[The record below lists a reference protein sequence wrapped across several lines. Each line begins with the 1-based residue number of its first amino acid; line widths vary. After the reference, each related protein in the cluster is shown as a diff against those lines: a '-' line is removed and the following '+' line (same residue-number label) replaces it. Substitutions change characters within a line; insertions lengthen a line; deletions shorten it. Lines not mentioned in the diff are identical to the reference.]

1 MALPTSPTIRRQR
14 LGHEL
19 RLLRRNEGLTLEQVC
34 EQLDWASTS
43 KLSRIELGQSRPDL
57 ADVMDVL
64 DVYTISPAEREKL
77 IIIARDAAATRGWW
91 RALGDMGRRQRAY
104 AELEASAATIFEYH
118 QSLVPGLLQTPEYAR
133 VRVRSG
139 QDVYGDLNVDV
150 DARARTARPALL
162 RREQPPRYEAVLDEA
177 VLRRAVA
184 PPDVR
189 QGQLRHLLALARL
202 PSVSLQVLPFD
213 ARLHDWFT
221 PHTTFSIYTF
231 PDPADPRTVVLETLT
246 SDIHLTDDEDV
257 VLYARI
263 GRWLQ
268 EAALSPAE
276 STDLLAKLADG
287 SENIGEEAAHGR
299 AGSGAPGMAQEQP

>member
-19 RLLRRNEGLTLEQVC
+19 RQLRRAEGLTLEQVC
-34 EQLDWASTS
+34 ERLDWSSTS

-64 DVYTISPAEREKL
+64 DVYKISPAEREKL

-104 AELEASAATIFEYH
+104 AELEASAATIFQYH
-118 QSLVPGLLQTPEYAR
+118 QFLVPGLLQTPEYAR
-133 VRVRSG
+133 VRVNSG
-139 QDVYGDLNVDV
+139 RDLHGDLDIEA
-150 DARARTARPALL
+150 DAKARASRAAVL
-162 RREQPPRYEAVLDEA
+162 RREYPPRYETVLDEA
-177 VLRRAVA
+177 ALRRVVA
-184 PPDVR
+184 PPEVW
-189 QGQLRHLLALARL
+189 QGQVRHLLALAEL
-202 PSVSLQVLPFD
+202 PSVTLQVLPF
-213 ARLHDWFT
+213 AAQVHDSYL
-221 PHTTFSIYTF
+221 PHTGFSVYTF
-231 PDPADPRTVVLETLT
+231 PDPADPRTVVLETVT

-268 EAALSPAE
+268 EAALPPAE
-276 STDLLAKLADG
+276 STTFLATLV
-287 SENIGEEAAHGR
+287 E
-299 AGSGAPGMAQEQP
+299 